1 MVCYWGCR
9 DWNLGYMVYYWGCRV
24 WNLGYIIYYLGY
36 RVYPGVPLAT
46 RRAGYS
52 PSVSGARSHSMTW
65 TAGKI

>member
-1 MVCYWGCR
+1 
-9 DWNLGYMVYYWGCRV
+9 MVYYWGCRV